1 MLEPESIA
9 VWWGTI
15 KSKPTMTYD
24 KFSRSLRY
32 YYHKGILKK
41 IQGERYMYRFLVDP
55 EDMYRHIGTSD
66 KRPELKSMPKE
77 AKLVMG
83 IFAKQRVETAIE
95 RSPIVTKPPEGLPA
109 ISSPPKIL
117 KATLEV
123 DNLGLDYNNSNNS
136 LTDFSSLRLPL
147 TQSPRLPILI
157 PAAAW

>member
-41 IQGERYMYRFLVDP
+41 IQGERYMYQFLVDP

-66 KRPELKSMPKE
+66 KRPELKTMPKE
-77 AKLVMG
+77 AKMVMG
-83 IFAKQRVETAIE
+83 IFQKQSVETTVTRA
-95 RSPIVTKPPEGLPA
+95 PIVTKAPEGLRKPLN
-109 ISSPPKIL
+109 L
-117 KATLEV
+117 KTEFKLESI
-123 DNLGLDYNNSNNS
+123 GLDFNNSNNTLITNSNDIKLPFS
-136 LTDFSSLRLPL
+136 L
-147 TQSPRLPILI
+147 SPQLPILI